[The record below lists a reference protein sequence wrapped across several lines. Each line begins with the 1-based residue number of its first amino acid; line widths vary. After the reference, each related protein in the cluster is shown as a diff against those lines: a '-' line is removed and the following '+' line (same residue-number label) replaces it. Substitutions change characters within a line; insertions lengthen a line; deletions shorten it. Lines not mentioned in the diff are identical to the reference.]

1 MPTKT
6 NARFE
11 FSSSSQGNSDTM
23 NHADNFAFVPAVN
36 FRASAARSLLAMLS
50 MMFFM
55 PMTAGSFEIIAE
67 KHGGAPVNGFHW
79 QVVEDST
86 HAVLPGV
93 RSGDSLS
100 FGIHRSSNTVVASG
114 HSTGSSA
121 TVAAPDDRR
130 YFVSIVPDVDC
141 PLFGGATCSS
151 AGGAQVNV
159 GDQQVTVRVASGRV
173 PTAQITVRV
182 FEDTKPLNG
191 ELDLPD
197 ESPNENGNAPMA
209 GFTIELDDTY
219 ARVQQDVFGNLLGTT
234 YVKNTDGDFSE
245 DEFGDPVVETVGTGV
260 ILTDAN
266 GSAVIKNLYP
276 GKYGVNA
283 ISPGG
288 EHWQQTT
295 TIEGKKTIDAWVTAN
310 EPAFFQEFGIPGPHV
325 RFGFVQEMLDGPGP
339 PNPDPEISKLA
350 TTNLTG
356 TVVANHATRAPYH
369 AFSSGMPIANCWVG
383 LNDLS
388 RGNAPGEAIYI
399 APCDGDSGF
408 SIPSVPEGSYTL
420 AIFDTYLD
428 VVFGSY
434 PLRVLADAPAT
445 TDLGDVKVFQWFGR
459 TEHYVFFDSNEDGFP
474 DPGEPGMAEQGINLR
489 HRDGTIYQSFPTD
502 LGGTVPFDE
511 VFPFFHWL
519 VAEVDFLRFKAT
531 GVTIMV
537 DGGGAVDP
545 NPVLDPWIGESTDE
559 LMAMQAQPENGGAT
573 YRTETGE
580 VLTQAV
586 QTFLGS
592 TNRFFWGKSIY
603 GPGENGGIS
612 GVMLY
617 GVTRA
622 EDDPAYAA
630 GEEWEPGVA
639 RAVINLYQDSNADGV
654 IDDLNNDGGPTVAD
668 VDNSP
673 FGNFPGPEDVDHN
686 FNFSFDAGDAIS
698 ITSTDSWDDN
708 LPTGCVGEPGTQNN
722 FPTPDGGVA
731 KDCFEG
737 LRTFNQ
743 VRPGIF
749 DGGYAFGSYFPGGI
763 ESGSIESDPIPTG
776 TYIVE
781 GIAPRLYHTVAEED
795 KNVDF
800 GNLWT
805 PGTLLLPP
813 ACVGD
818 LHTVP
823 ALLNLFADGI
833 GVEAPFAGLQRPSC
847 SRKQVTLKSGGF
859 NAAADFFVTT
869 HVPLPGRAVGVVL
882 NDLANEFDNNS
893 PNFSEKF
900 APPWLPIAAY
910 DWKQEEPFSRVYSDE
925 YGAYN
930 LLVPSTYNIN
940 LPSPS
945 GVSPWMS
952 TICINDPGPIPDPDH
967 PGAFITDPYYNPQY
981 SKFCY
986 TFNFHSGTTTYLD
999 TPVVPSAAFAM
1010 GVGSPVDCELKSGT
1024 PKIRRVDGPGNVG
1037 PVASSGDTVTIIAMG
1052 FQKVRNPAFEL
1063 ESTEPMLIYR
1073 DYGFGSLPGTVSVGG
1088 VNIPSANVTWG
1099 EGLISVEIPAGTQSG
1114 TLLVTRGDNDN
1125 ETQVGVTL
1133 TVDNSAGLI
1142 LTVPQGGSI
1151 QATIDA
1157 ATPGDLVM
1165 VPSGVYNENVIV
1177 DRSIRLQ
1184 GYGAGSTVISGTN
1197 LPTNRAVEW
1206 RAAMN
1211 NKVAAGDAGL
1221 LPGQEGP
1228 INPTVGWESGMVAEE
1243 SPAIIFIPTQGE
1255 FAAAGGAPRL
1265 DGFSIVNAEIGGGV
1279 LVNGYAEG
1287 LAISNNEIAH
1297 NVGVYGGGIRVG
1309 LNGAQGVVDGEN
1321 DNISIHHNSITQNAG
1336 IDGPG
1341 GVAIYPG
1348 TDGYSIEENLICGNH
1363 TGASGAGIG
1372 HVGLSQGGLIKG
1384 NTIILNEAWHGT
1396 SAASGGGIQVA
1407 GMAPIVAGN
1416 PNNAPMTDGSG
1427 DLKIVGNVIQSN
1439 SAGTGDGAGINLK
1452 NVNGE
1457 DVVASPDD
1465 ATGWWEIDIFNNIIV
1480 NNVAGNAGA
1489 LALQNAARVVI
1500 VNNTIANNDS
1510 TATAATALNTDLL
1523 SSNPRGAGVVSYK
1536 HTQALLKAI
1545 TVANGQFSEEW
1556 SQPTLTNNI
1565 IWQNRSF
1572 SWEMNTA
1579 GTSSALVPDFSSPN
1593 YHDLEVWG
1601 TNNQEYL
1608 NPKYSV
1614 LSDVTVAGAGYNDGT
1629 NVDGDPEFVDPYVNG
1644 PRAVLVEAEFSA
1656 QVGPLA
1662 TAVAFDEGGNFID
1675 TEFGPLTQIGDYH
1688 ITAFSSAESVHADV
1702 AIVAEY
1708 AELGLDIDGDPR
1720 GSPGAGWVD
1729 AGADEYVVATGN
1741 LCGLGFEAALIL
1753 PLVQWSLRRRRRQTP
1768 VCDGLSSLEEL
1779 GQ

>member
-1 MPTKT
+1 
-6 NARFE
+6 
-11 FSSSSQGNSDTM
+11 M
-23 NHADNFAFVPAVN
+23 NHADKSISFLPANIRSSVV
-36 FRASAARSLLAMLS
+36 RSLLAVFSLMLFLPS
-50 MMFFM
+50 
-55 PMTAGSFEIIAE
+55 ASGSFEINAE
-67 KHGGAPVNGFHW
+67 RHDGVPVTGFHW

-86 HAVLPGV
+86 HAVVPGT
-93 RSGDSLS
+93 RSGESLS
-100 FGIHRSSNTVVASG
+100 FAIHRSSNRVVASG
-114 HSTGSSA
+114 HAAGSSA
-121 TVAAPDDRR
+121 TVSVPEDRR
-130 YFVSIVPDVDC
+130 YFVSAVPDIDC
-141 PLFGGATCSS
+141 PLFGGATCSA
-151 AGGAQVNV
+151 AGGAQVNI
-159 GDQQVTVRVASGRV
+159 GDQQVTVRVASGRI
-173 PTAQITVRV
+173 PAAQITVRV
-182 FEDTKPLNG
+182 FEDTRPLNG
-191 ELDLPD
+191 QLDLPG
-197 ESPNENGNAPMA
+197 EAPNSNGNAPMA
-209 GFTIELDDTY
+209 GYTIQLDDTY

-234 YVKNTDGDFSE
+234 YVKNPDGAFAE
-245 DEFGDPVVETVGTGV
+245 DEFGDPVVETVGTGI

-283 ISPGG
+283 VSPGG

-295 TIEGKKTIDAWVTAN
+295 TIEGKKTIDAWVKAN

-325 RFGFVQEMLDGPGP
+325 KFGFVREMLDGPGP
-339 PNPDPEISKLA
+339 SNPIVTKSP
-350 TTNLTG
+350 TTTLTG
-356 TVVANHATRAPYH
+356 SVVSNHATRAPDYQ
-369 AFSSGMPIANCWVG
+369 FSPGMPIANCWVG

-388 RGNAPGEAIYI
+388 VGAVPGEAIYI
-399 APCDGDSGF
+399 AACDEDSGF
-408 SIPSVPEGSYTL
+408 SIPNVAEGSYTL

-428 VVFGSY
+428 VVFASY
-434 PLRVLADAPAT
+434 PVQVFANPPAT
-445 TDLGDVKVFQWFGR
+445 TDLGQVKVFQWFGR

-474 DPGEPGMAEQGINLR
+474 DPGEPGMPEQGVNLR

-531 GVTIMV
+531 GLTVMV
-537 DGGGAVDP
+537 DGGGLVDP
-545 NPVLDPWIGESTDE
+545 NPVLDAWIGEPTDE
-559 LMAMQAQPENGGAT
+559 LMAMQPQPENGGAA

-592 TNRFFWGKSIY
+592 TNRFFWGKGIY

-630 GEEWEPGVA
+630 AEEWEPGVA
-639 RAVINLYQDSNADGV
+639 RAVINLYQDSDADGI
-654 IDDLNNDGGPTVAD
+654 IDDLNGDGPTVAD
-668 VDNSP
+668 VDNYP
-673 FGNFPGPEDVDHN
+673 FDNFPSVEDLDHN
-686 FNFSFDAGDAIS
+686 FNFAFDAGDAIA
-698 ITSTDSWDDN
+698 ITSTDSWDDS
-708 LPTGCVGEPGTQNN
+708 LPTGCVGAAVTQSG

-731 KDCFEG
+731 LDCFEG
-737 LRTFNQ
+737 LRTYNQ
-743 VRPGIF
+743 VRPAVF

-763 ESGSIESDPIPTG
+763 ESGSVEVDSLEPG

-781 GIAPRLYHTVAEED
+781 GIAPALYHTVAEED

-800 GNLWT
+800 GDLWT

-823 ALLNLFADGI
+823 AKLNLFKDGI
-833 GVEAPFAGLQRPSC
+833 GVDAPFAGLERPSC
-847 SRKQVTLKSGGF
+847 GRKQVTLKSGGF

-869 HVPLPGRAVGVVL
+869 HVPLPGRAVGIVL
-882 NDLANEFDNNS
+882 NDLANEFDANS

-900 APPWLPIAAY
+900 APSWVPIAAY
-910 DWKQEEPFSRVYSDE
+910 DWKQDQPFSRVYSDE

-930 LLVPSTYNIN
+930 LLIPSTYNIN

-952 TICINDPGPIPDPDH
+952 TICINDPGPIPDPDN

-1010 GVGSPVDCELKSGT
+1010 GIGSPVDCEPKSGT
-1024 PKIRRVDGPGNVG
+1024 PKLRRVDGPGNVG
-1037 PVASSGDTVTIIAMG
+1037 PIASSGDIVTISSMG
-1052 FQKVRNPAFEL
+1052 YQQVRNPAFEL
-1063 ESTEPMLIYR
+1063 DGAESMLVYR
-1073 DYGFGSLPGTVSVGG
+1073 DFGFGIPRGTVSIGG
-1088 VNIPSANVTWG
+1088 VDIPPANLVWG
-1099 EGLISVEIPAGTQSG
+1099 NAQITFEVPSGTQSG
-1114 TLLVTRGDNDN
+1114 TLLVTRGDND
-1125 ETQVGVTL
+1125 ETTDVGITL
-1133 TVDNSAGLI
+1133 TIDNSTGLV

-1157 ATPGDLVM
+1157 ASAGDIVM

-1197 LPTNRAVEW
+1197 LPTSRAVEW
-1206 RAAMN
+1206 RAALLQ
-1211 NKVAAGDAGL
+1211 KLAAGDAGL
-1221 LPGQEGP
+1221 LPNQEGP
-1228 INPTVGWESGMVAEE
+1228 GAPTVGWESGMVAEE
-1243 SPAIIFIPTQGE
+1243 SPAVIFVPSAGE
-1255 FAAAGGAPRL
+1255 FAAAGGEPRL

-1279 LVNGYAEG
+1279 LVNGHAEG
-1287 LAISNNEIAH
+1287 LEISNNEIAR

-1309 LNGAQGVVDGEN
+1309 LNGLLGIVDGQN
-1321 DNISIHHNSITQNAG
+1321 DNISIHNNAIVLNAG

-1341 GVAIYPG
+1341 GIAIYTG
-1348 TDGYSIEENLICGNH
+1348 ADSYSIEDNLVCGNH

-1372 HVGLSQGGLIKG
+1372 HIGLSQDGLIKS
-1384 NTIILNEAWHGT
+1384 NTITFNEAWHGT
-1396 SAASGGGIQVA
+1396 NAASGGGIHVA
-1407 GMAPIVAGN
+1407 GMAPQIVGN
-1416 PNNAPMTDGSG
+1416 PANSPMTDGSG
-1427 DLKIVGNVIQSN
+1427 DLKIVDNVIQGN
-1439 SAGTGDGAGINLK
+1439 SSGTGDGAAINLK

-1457 DVVASPDD
+1457 DVVASPND
-1465 ATGWWEIDIFNNIIV
+1465 ASGWWEIGIFNNIIV

-1489 LALQNAARVVI
+1489 LALKDAPRVAI

-1536 HTQALLKAI
+1536 HTAALRQAISI
-1545 TVANGQFSEEW
+1545 TNGPFSEDW
-1556 SQPTLTNNI
+1556 SQPTLINNI
-1565 IWQNRSF
+1565 IWHNRSF
-1572 SWEMNTA
+1572 SWQMNAA
-1579 GTSSALVPDFSSPN
+1579 GTSGALTPDFTNPN

-1601 TNNQEYL
+1601 TNSQKYL
-1608 NPKYSV
+1608 NPNYSV
-1614 LSDVTVAGAGYNDGT
+1614 LSDIGIAGAGYDDGT
-1629 NVDGDPEFVDPYVNG
+1629 NVDGDPDFVDPYFNG
-1644 PRAVLVEAEFSA
+1644 PRGVIVETEFSA
-1656 QVGPLA
+1656 QVGPLL

-1675 TEFGPLTQIGDYH
+1675 IDFGPLTQLGDYH
-1688 ITAFSSAESVHADV
+1688 IDSASSAANVDGDAT
-1702 AIVAEY
+1702 IVGQY
-1708 AELGLDIDGDPR
+1708 SELGLDIDGDPR
-1720 GSPGAGWVD
+1720 GTPNSGWVD
-1729 AGADEYVVATGN
+1729 AGADEYAIATSN
-1741 LCGLGFEAALIL
+1741 LCGLGFEAALIV
-1753 PLVQWSLRRRRRQTP
+1753 PLLQWSLRSRRKKHQ